1 MEEEQIVSAEAAEE
15 VQAETPAE
23 ETAPAAEEQAAE
35 APETGEPSEPKKKSA
50 QERINEVVRKQR
62 EAEREREY
70 WKQVALAKEQALRQ
84 QAPEPQQLPVNP
96 LFPPRPTLEQFETTA
111 AYEDALLS
119 WHETRKEISA
129 RVTRQQEEQHRA
141 LRTFNDK
148 ANALRAEHEDF
159 DEVVESP
166 VFSPM
171 MRATLLNSENGPDV
185 AYHLGLPQN
194 RAEADR
200 IRSLPPELQP
210 YELGRLETK
219 LMLAKQTKKVPSA
232 PPPIKPVG
240 MSGTGAEKDPG
251 KMTIDEWMAWDRK
264 RTMEKLKSKY
274 GGT

>member
-1 MEEEQIVSAEAAEE
+1 MEEEQAVSAEAAEE

-23 ETAPAAEEQAAE
+23 EAAPAAEEQAAE
-35 APETGEPSEPKKKSA
+35 APETGEPPEPKKKSA

-70 WKQVALAKEQALRQ
+70 WKQVALAREQAIRQ
-84 QAPEPQQLPVNP
+84 QTEPAQQPPVNP
-96 LFPPRPTLEQFETTA
+96 MFPPRPTLDQYETTA

-129 RVTRQQEEQHRA
+129 RAARQQEEQQRA
-141 LRTFNDK
+141 LRTFNDR
-148 ANALRAEHEDF
+148 ANALRTEHEDF

-166 VFSPM
+166 VFSPI

-194 RAEADR
+194 RADADR
-200 IRSLPPELQP
+200 IRALPPELQP

-232 PPPIKPVG
+232 PAPIKPVG

-251 KMTIDEWMAWDRK
+251 KMSIDEWMAWDRK
-264 RTMEKLKSKY
+264 RTMEKLKAKY

>member
-1 MEEEQIVSAEAAEE
+1 MEEEQAVSAEAAEE

-23 ETAPAAEEQAAE
+23 EAAPAAEEQAAE
-35 APETGEPSEPKKKSA
+35 APETGEPPEPKKKSA

-70 WKQVALAKEQALRQ
+70 WKQVALAKEQAIRQ
-84 QAPEPQQLPVNP
+84 QTEPAQPPVNP
-96 LFPPRPTLEQFETTA
+96 MFPPRPTLDQYETTA

-129 RVTRQQEEQHRA
+129 RAARQQEEQQRA
-141 LRTFNDK
+141 LRTFNDR
-148 ANALRAEHEDF
+148 ANALRTEHEDF

-166 VFSPM
+166 VFSPI

-194 RAEADR
+194 RADADR
-200 IRSLPPELQP
+200 IRALPPELQP

-232 PPPIKPVG
+232 PAPIKPVG

-251 KMTIDEWMAWDRK
+251 KMSIDEWMAWDRK
-264 RTMEKLKSKY
+264 RTMEKLKAKY